1 MGIKEF
7 GKIKQK
13 AKKIMKEIEKY
24 SDITDNDCVF
34 LSGKTLKEMYSNHNG
49 LHQLYFESIKNN
61 MRDKNIY
68 NPYSDFND
76 DKIYKCFEYSRVSG
90 SGIEYNTIAILN
102 Y

>member
-1 MGIKEF
+1 
-7 GKIKQK
+7 
-13 AKKIMKEIEKY
+13 
-24 SDITDNDCVF
+24 
-34 LSGKTLKEMYSNHNG
+34 
-49 LHQLYFESIKNN
+49 

>member
-34 LSGKTLKEMYSNHNG
+34 LSGKNTE
-49 LHQLYFESIKNN
+49 
-61 MRDKNIY
+61 RDVFK
-68 NPYSDFND
+68 S
-76 DKIYKCFEYSRVSG
+76 
-90 SGIEYNTIAILN
+90 
-102 Y
+102 